1 MVRDEGGIFLT
12 IGDWILLVVTVTA
25 IIITIKCLIDIYRYR

>member
-12 IGDWILLVVTVTA
+12 IGDWILLVATVTV
-25 IIITIKCLIDIYRYR
+25 IIITIKCLIDIWRRR